1 MSSSRSKKSGST
13 AATVAAVMNP
23 SWPPL
28 TSVIE
33 SLLFIA
39 DKPLSE
45 SDIVDVL
52 LRQHAEDQ
60 DAMDEENDRLEKEG
74 RANPAAAP
82 ALMGTTGDLFS
93 ESAQA
98 GASEEPLEAEAA
110 GPFDDAAVSGIT
122 VTIREADGS
131 PMIAEVD
138 DELEGDSVH
147 KPLPLGV
154 DSVLEGVEDNAEPAN
169 PDVSASDDSSGEST
183 LLESMAVPLSDV
195 VSVAASVASD
205 EAGTADDNP
214 TNNESD
220 VLVGEVLS
228 AEAAESAA
236 PSQPVAPD
244 PTAGLRKVLMLAV
257 RDAFGV
263 LANTYARSTGYELVA
278 VAGGYQLRTNPRVA
292 AFVRQYLQVKPTRL
306 SRAQLETLAIVAYRQ
321 PVTRPEM
328 EQIRGVDCGAAMKI
342 LLERKLVRILGKKE
356 EVGRPL
362 LYGTTKEF
370 LEFFNLKSLMEL
382 PTLREF
388 QELSEEHQRKVEEEL
403 DRDKPLGSMK
413 ELAENAPQLEIDD
426 SAMIS
431 DLDSALSN
439 ARKTVNRVAELTG
452 MKPIDEEVAPP
463 ATDLEKEAKA

>member
-13 AATVAAVMNP
+13 AVTVAAVMNP

-45 SDIVDVL
+45 SDIVEVL

-60 DAMDEENDRLEKEG
+60 DAMDEENDRLERDG
-74 RANPAAAP
+74 RANPP
-82 ALMGTTGDLFS
+82 ALAGTTGDLFGEAS
-93 ESAQA
+93 QA
-98 GASEEPLEAEAA
+98 PADEVAPEAEVA
-110 GPFDDAAVSGIT
+110 GPFDEAAISGIT

-131 PMIAEVD
+131 PMIAEAD
-138 DELEGDSVH
+138 DEELQGEAAH

-154 DSVLEGVEDNAEPAN
+154 DEAPAN
-169 PDVSASDDSSGEST
+169 EDSPGQST
-183 LLESMAVPLSDV
+183 LLESMVVPLSDV
-195 VSVAASVASD
+195 VSVAASVASNED
-205 EAGTADDNP
+205 STAEPNP
-214 TNNESD
+214 TNDESD
-220 VLVGEVLS
+220 ALVGEVLS
-228 AEAAESAA
+228 AEAAESVA

-244 PTAGLRKVLMLAV
+244 PIAGLRKVMMVAV
-257 RDAFGV
+257 RDAFSV

-342 LLERKLVRILGKKE
+342 LLERRLVRILGKKE

-413 ELAENAPQLEIDD
+413 ELAESAPQLEIDD